1 VAVNRPGRAA
11 LYVIVG
17 VALLASTFALPG
29 WHLDDDVY
37 RYEAVEVRHDGTGV
51 TANYVETGVD
61 APLSDIDQNLLC
73 LGSIPSRQCELEY
86 ALFEGEIAARTS
98 PVDNSRYQY
107 VYLDGHFYEPT
118 YVERANGTFMT
129 HERVAAENV
138 FDAVAVSGARLSAD
152 ERRVIRSGAML
163 SYRQLEHTNHL
174 VEVDGE
180 YYAILRDATRRYD
193 VDGGTCA
200 SDGDGFC
207 QTANRKRWTDSLVTA
222 AVFVAGLGA
231 LLAGLRRHRGED

>member
-1 VAVNRPGRAA
+1 MNRPGRAV
-11 LYVIVG
+11 LYVLAG
-17 VALLASTFALPG
+17 VALLASTFVLPG

-37 RYEAVEVRHDGTGV
+37 RYEAVEVSHDGAGV
-51 TANYVETGVD
+51 TAHYVETGAD

-86 ALFEGEIAARTS
+86 ALFEGEIETRTS

-129 HERVAAENV
+129 HERVPAENV
-138 FDAVAVSGARLSAD
+138 FGAVAVSGARLSAD
-152 ERRVIRSGAML
+152 ERRVIRSGSML
-163 SYRQLEHTNHL
+163 TYRQLEHANHL

-180 YYAILRDATRRYD
+180 YYAILRDATRRD
-193 VDGGTCA
+193 VGDGGTCV

-207 QTANRKRWTDSLVTA
+207 QTANRKRWTDSLLTA
-222 AVFVAGLGA
+222 AVVVAGLGA
-231 LLAGLRRHRGED
+231 LLAGLRRRPFGDE